1 MEKLLKEVK
10 AKFVGQPVNH
20 IKYGQGIITDILNI
34 EGTPSY
40 CVENSSNDILLQ
52 VKFEDGS
59 LKGFSLATSLERGM
73 ITIDSKLIKYFNT
86 TFATK
91 MNLIVE
97 AEENQRAEE
106 YRLEEELRKARI
118 EEEKYQKRVARELAK
133 LKEVRPE
140 AISKLFD
147 AESNQYVTLGWMA
160 RHVRNIK
167 PSMPDYMEPWFISH
181 FGDVERYVV
190 DSRKKT
196 SGGFQ
201 MQWGLSLAISFD
213 KEVSGS
219 LLAKAKS
226 KNKKLIDNVSFVWDL
241 IENWGFKFGKE
252 QSLEAIEAEIPER
265 YIEDFQYGYS
275 L

>member
-10 AKFVGQPVNH
+10 SKFVGQSVNH

-86 TFATK
+86 AFAAK
-91 MNLIVE
+91 MSLIVE

-106 YRLEEELRKARI
+106 YRLEEEARKARI